1 MDLATTDMAI
11 RNIVS
16 TRSGLRRIVPTNL
29 SWEAC
34 DAIPRLIELGID
46 HVTSGQLGVACIERR

>member
-16 TRSGLRRIVPTNL
+16 KRSGLRRIAPTNP

-34 DAIPRLIELGID
+34 DVIPRLIELGID
-46 HVTSGQLGVACIERR
+46 HVTSDTSV

>member
-16 TRSGLRRIVPTNL
+16 KRSGLRRIAPTNL

-34 DAIPRLIELGID
+34 DAIPQLIDLGID
-46 HVTSGQLGVACIERR
+46 NVTSDSSV